1 MILLQKTKLMHIKL
15 TAVVTA
21 LLLLSSPVVA
31 QQKKAAWPEMKTFH
45 SFMASTF
52 HPAEEGD
59 LAPLKANAD
68 SLYNAAIA
76 WQASA
81 IPATFKN
88 NETKEALQQLVKQCA
103 EIKESVNNK
112 KDDALLTKLI
122 TEAHDT
128 FHHIVGECRKADE

>member
-1 MILLQKTKLMHIKL
+1 MYIKTISIIAGLF
-15 TAVVTA
+15 VTVFNC
-21 LLLLSSPVVA
+21 PA
-31 QQKKAAWPEMKTFH
+31 QTKKPSWPEMKTFH

-52 HPAEEGD
+52 HPAEEGN

-76 WQASA
+76 WQASV

-88 NETKEALQQLVKQCA
+88 NETKEALQKLVKQCA

-112 KDDALLTKLI
+112 KEDAVLTKLI

-128 FHHIVGECRKADE
+128 FHHIVGECRKAEE